1 MPAFTF
7 FTEMSKRGPY
17 ENTATLFYLMISGVM
32 NGDPLE
38 ILEFRQHD
46 WGSHH

>member
-1 MPAFTF
+1 MLCLQK
-7 FTEMSKRGPY
+7 ELKECLY
-17 ENTATLFYLMISGVM
+17 ENTTFLFYLMISGVV